1 MKIAKNNAKNC
12 VPSMP
17 RPELLQLSERI
28 KLVIEILKVEKK
40 LFAQAGGITAQS
52 LSGYLAA
59 IREPGATCLEGW
71 IRSFNIN
78 GHWLLTGEGNM
89 LLSQDQPEIS
99 SIPKEEFDEHLSQA
113 QREMLTF
120 RRIMTQ
126 NNLGNALQ
134 SLGCRE
140 ADTQH
145 LEDAVFAFRA
155 ALLERTQARVPL
167 GWAGTQ
173 HNLGNALQLLG
184 ERETGTQRLEE
195 AIAAYHAA
203 LLERT
208 RERVPL
214 DWAMIDWGRG
224 LVSARIVDTRGLNQ
238 PTGIDEVS
246 GHLSVHNQAQRVQG
260 RHKGDLIR
268 RFKAKVLHEQHPIRQ
283 E

>member
-120 RRIMTQ
+120 RRIMAE
-126 NNLGNALQ
+126 LGTPNEEIAKGVMAIAMGKTRDPKRY
-134 SLGCRE
+134 STAEPPADPGYNIIHEPE
-140 ADTQH
+140 ADFS
-145 LEDAVFAFRA
+145 E
-155 ALLERTQARVPL
+155 
-167 GWAGTQ
+167 
-173 HNLGNALQLLG
+173 
-184 ERETGTQRLEE
+184 
-195 AIAAYHAA
+195 
-203 LLERT
+203 
-208 RERVPL
+208 
-214 DWAMIDWGRG
+214 
-224 LVSARIVDTRGLNQ
+224 
-238 PTGIDEVS
+238 
-246 GHLSVHNQAQRVQG
+246 
-260 RHKGDLIR
+260 KG
-268 RFKAKVLHEQHPIRQ
+268 KE
-283 E
+283 